1 MWNEGL
7 SLNNTASYHISERE
21 TAKAAYNLDVHST
34 ADHDST

>member
-21 TAKAAYNLDVHST
+21 TAKAAYNLDVLSP